1 MSIFG
6 GYLGWVYSSSSSIIS
21 KCLHAFPKSELKAA
35 KKVYIPTTKQ
45 STGIKTL
52 LFHDKKYLKWRS
64 ISTNAFSYLHL
75 HYYYIMTIPTQRAN
89 LINSLLSSS
98 PVSVLTLTALQRS
111 FILSDNI
118 AHLSRAE
125 MATPQEKSYYWP

>member
-1 MSIFG
+1 MHFLTYIA
-6 GYLGWVYSSSSSIIS
+6 LT
-21 KCLHAFPKSELKAA
+21 PKAA
-35 KKVYIPTTKQ
+35 
-45 STGIKTL
+45 
-52 LFHDKKYLKWRS
+52 
-64 ISTNAFSYLHL
+64 
-75 HYYYIMTIPTQRAN
+75 AN
-89 LINSLLSSS
+89 LINSPLAS